1 MESAAIDQSS
11 VIDEL
16 KLMARKM
23 TGWLKFLGILTIFF
37 GVLSAITIIG
47 IVFAWIPI
55 WLGVLL
61 IQAGARASNA
71 QISNN
76 PKELVIMLDK
86 LRLYFVIQGIMLIIT
101 LGMAILGI
109 ISFGASIPF
118 IMDKFYMS

>member
-1 MESAAIDQSS
+1 MESAAMDQSA

-16 KLMARKM
+16 KLMARNM

-76 PKELVIMLDK
+76 PKKLVIMMDK

-101 LGMAILGI
+101 LGTAILGI
-109 ISFGASIPF
+109 ISFSASIPF
-118 IMDKFYMS
+118 ILDKFYMS